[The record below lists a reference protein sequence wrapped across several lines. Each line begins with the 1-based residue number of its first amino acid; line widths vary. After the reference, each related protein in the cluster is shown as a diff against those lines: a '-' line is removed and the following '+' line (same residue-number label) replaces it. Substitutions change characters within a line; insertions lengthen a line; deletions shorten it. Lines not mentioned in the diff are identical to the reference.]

1 MVISPDHL
9 VRLIP
14 SNANSLYVA
23 YSGGMDSHVLLHI
36 LAQTSYRTK
45 LTAVYINHGLQTQA
59 DDWERHCGL
68 VCEQLQVRFKVIRVS
83 VLRKSG
89 VSLEEAARNARYD
102 AFKQIMSSTD
112 VLLTGQHRD
121 DQAETFLLQV
131 LRGSGVA
138 GLASMPVQTKFAA
151 GEILRP
157 LLHFSRTDILEYA
170 QANRLLWVEDPS
182 NLENNFDRNYLRHHI
197 IPLLRMRWPAVDK
210 TIARSAEHC
219 AEALCHVNAF
229 AELHLSKLMGA
240 TDVLDWSLL
249 IDYEF
254 DHQLLLI
261 RAWLLKIGLRPPSQ
275 AVTKAILQ
283 QVVHARVDSE
293 PSLSL
298 QGFEVRRY
306 RNKLYCIASRLLGNP
321 CEKTRMWPKAQQSIL
336 LANASSL
343 FVESARQGIKADLW
357 RDKEVVIKPR
367 QGGEKLRLPYRQGR
381 HELKKLYQEA
391 GIPPWERDMRPIVY
405 LDGKIA
411 AVAGL
416 WVDEEFWGENIDCI
430 QLNWQAD

>member
-1 MVISPDHL
+1 MIISPEHL

-14 SNANSLYVA
+14 SNVNSLYVA

-45 LTAVYINHGLQTQA
+45 LNAVYINHGLQAQA
-59 DDWERHCGL
+59 DEWERHCGS
-68 VCEQLQVRFKVIRVS
+68 VCEQLQVRFKAIKVS
-83 VLRKSG
+83 VLRKPG

-157 LLHFSRTDILEYA
+157 LLDFSSADILEYA
-170 QANRLLWVEDPS
+170 HANQLLWVEDPS
-182 NLENNFDRNYLRHHI
+182 NQENNFDRNYLRNHI
-197 IPLLRMRWPAVDK
+197 IPLLRKRWPAVDK

-229 AELHLSKLMGA
+229 AEIHLSKLVSVA
-240 TDVLDWSLL
+240 NVLDCALL
-249 IDYEF
+249 LDYES
-254 DHQLLLI
+254 DQQLLLI
-261 RAWLLKIGLRPPSQ
+261 RSWLQNIGLRPPSQ

-283 QVVHARVDSE
+283 QVVHARADAE
-293 PSLSL
+293 PLLSI
-298 QGFEVRRY
+298 QGYEVRRY
-306 RNKLYCIASRLLGNP
+306 RNKLYCIASRLSGYP
-321 CEKTRMWPKAQQSIL
+321 CETTRVWPKSQQTIL
-336 LANASSL
+336 LANAYSL
-343 FVESARQGIKADLW
+343 IAESASQGIKADLW
-357 RDKEVVIKPR
+357 RDKAIEVKSR
-367 QGGEKLRLPYRQGR
+367 QGGEKLRLPHRQGR

-416 WVDEEFWGENIDCI
+416 WVDEAFWGENIDCI
-430 QLNWQAD
+430 QLKWQAD